1 MPPMKRLLPIL
12 CLIVATTA
20 AAQQPAVVYSDK
32 IADLAGTWVLDPMRT
47 VGGICGVSIE
57 SELVLEASADAV
69 TVRKG
74 RFLGRFPFAESTGN
88 IAQEMVAGMD
98 AGWLALTTTTER
110 SQGFANIMRDVFIL
124 NRDRTQLTVWRTLN
138 VRRPD
143 GAPDKIDCGNHVAMV
158 YRRQRSD

>member
-1 MPPMKRLLPIL
+1 MRPMKRLLPIV

-20 AAQQPAVVYSDK
+20 AAQQPAVIYTDK
-32 IADLAGTWVLDPMRT
+32 IADLAGTWVLDPTRT

-57 SELVLEASADAV
+57 SELVLETSADVV

-88 IAQEMVAGMD
+88 IAQQTAVGMD

-110 SQGFANIMRDVFIL
+110 
-124 NRDRTQLTVWRTLN
+124 
-138 VRRPD
+138 
-143 GAPDKIDCGNHVAMV
+143 
-158 YRRQRSD
+158 

>member
-1 MPPMKRLLPIL
+1 MKRLLPVL

-20 AAQQPAVVYSDK
+20 AAQQPAVIYTDK
-32 IADLAGTWVLDPMRT
+32 ISDLGGSWVLDPSRT

-57 SELVLEASADAV
+57 NELVLDVAPDAV

-74 RFLGRFPFAESTGN
+74 RFLGRFAFAEPAAIVGQQT
-88 IAQEMVAGMD
+88 VTGMD

-110 SQGFANIMRDVFIL
+110 SQGFANIMKDVFIL
-124 NRDRTQLTVWRTLN
+124 NRDRSELTVWRTLN

-158 YRRQRSD
+158 YRLQR